1 MFIGSKIWHLKP
13 EIKPK
18 TPPAAGFL
26 RYKYTLMTSPDS
38 NPSAA
43 VKLDSVLD
51 AMVEA
56 MIVIDHRGNIKQVN
70 KSAIGMFG
78 FSRPELLGSNISM
91 LMSGADK
98 ARHGDYLDR
107 YEQTRRKRI
116 IGVGREVVGARK
128 DGSTFP
134 IHIAVGEVQM
144 GDTVQYVGL
153 IRDLTEQRQA
163 EEASLKQREEMVN
176 VSRLSTMGEMA
187 AAMAHE
193 LNQPLTA
200 IANFAAASQRLLE
213 TNPDDNLPAVLE
225 ALTDIQDQAHRAGEV
240 IRRTRAFTHGDAE
253 KSTTTVA
260 TIFSQIASL
269 ARMDSKA
276 NNIRLSTDIPL
287 DLPEVD
293 VDPVQIQQ
301 VMLNLMRNAVDAMRN
316 TPPDQREISICAK
329 RTAPYEIRFEVRDHG
344 AGVKPED
351 AESVFNAFFTTK
363 SSGMGMGLAICR
375 TIVRNHGGELRF
387 RYNNP
392 RNPEAGMTFFFTLPT
407 KVKA

>member
-1 MFIGSKIWHLKP
+1 M
-13 EIKPK
+13 
-18 TPPAAGFL
+18 
-26 RYKYTLMTSPDS
+26 LMASPDT

-56 MIVIDHRGNIKQVN
+56 MIVIDNQGNIKQVN

-213 TNPDDNLPAVLE
+213 TNPDDNLAAVLE

-240 IRRTRAFTHGDAE
+240 IRRTRAFTHGDTE

-276 NNIRLSTDIPL
+276 NNIRLDTDIPS

-316 TPPDQREISICAK
+316 TPPEQREISICAK
-329 RTAPYEIRFEVRDHG
+329 RTAPHEIRFEVRDHG
-344 AGVKPED
+344 AGIKPED

-387 RYNNP
+387 RYNDS
-392 RNPEAGMTFFFTLPT
+392 RNPGAGMTFFFTLPT

>member
-1 MFIGSKIWHLKP
+1 
-13 EIKPK
+13 
-18 TPPAAGFL
+18 
-26 RYKYTLMTSPDS
+26 
-38 NPSAA
+38 
-43 VKLDSVLD
+43 
-51 AMVEA
+51 
-56 MIVIDHRGNIKQVN
+56 MIDDRGIITQVN
-70 KSAIGMFG
+70 KAAIGMFG
-78 FSRPELLGSNISM
+78 FSQQELLGSSISK

-98 ARHGDYLDR
+98 ARHADYLDR
-107 YEQTRRKRI
+107 YARTGRKRI
-116 IGVGREVVGARK
+116 IGVGREVIGAHK

-134 IHIAVGEVQM
+134 IHIAVGEIQM

-153 IRDLTEQRQA
+153 VRDLTEQRQA

-213 TNPDDNLPAVLE
+213 SDPNSNRAAVLE
-225 ALTDIQDQAHRAGEV
+225 ALTDIQEQAHRAGEV
-240 IRRTRAFTHGDAE
+240 IRRTRAFTHGDTD
-253 KSTTTVA
+253 KCTTTIA
-260 TIFSQIASL
+260 SIFSQIASL

-276 NNIRLSTDIPL
+276 NNIRLDTDIPA

-316 TPPDQREISICAK
+316 TPPEQRAISINAK
-329 RTAPYEIRFEVRDHG
+329 RTAPHEIRFEVRDHG
-344 AGVKPED
+344 KGVKHED
-351 AESVFNAFFTTK
+351 ADSVFNAFFTTK

-387 RYNNP
+387 RYNDSQNP
-392 RNPEAGMTFFFTLPT
+392 GAGMTFFFTLPT